1 MENMESKIRYLE
13 MIQGIIE
20 RMGSNSFMLKGWA
33 VTLAVGI
40 FALSSEDSD
49 KLFFLLAYI
58 PIILFWFID
67 TYYLQL
73 EGKVDKFYCV
83 SCLYFNKFN
92 VLKDGRLYMCPVAAH
107 SDIFNRSFRE
117 NLEISEGDFLDIYE
131 IRSWEEAAQFSSS
144 YVPFCRYCDLKRWG
158 HHSSWKASGKK
169 IEEYI

>member
-73 EGKVDKFYCV
+73 ERKYRILYIEAVVLDPDQITWSLCVPQSKEEDKTCFLQVLFSKTEIGFY
-83 SCLYFNKFN
+83 LTLA
-92 VLKDGRLYMCPVAAH
+92 VLVAVIILLAL
-107 SDIFNRSFRE
+107 IP
-117 NLEISEGDFLDIYE
+117 G
-131 IRSWEEAAQFSSS
+131 
-144 YVPFCRYCDLKRWG
+144 
-158 HHSSWKASGKK
+158 
-169 IEEYI
+169 

>member
-13 MIQGIIE
+13 MIQGVIE

-58 PIILFWFID
+58 PTILFWFID

-73 EGKVDKFYCV
+73 ERKYRILYNEAVALDPDQITWSLCVPQSSEEDKTRFIQVFFSKTEIGFY
-83 SCLYFNKFN
+83 LTLA
-92 VLKDGRLYMCPVAAH
+92 VLVA
-107 SDIFNRSFRE
+107 IIII
-117 NLEISEGDFLDIYE
+117 LTLIPG
-131 IRSWEEAAQFSSS
+131 
-144 YVPFCRYCDLKRWG
+144 
-158 HHSSWKASGKK
+158 
-169 IEEYI
+169 